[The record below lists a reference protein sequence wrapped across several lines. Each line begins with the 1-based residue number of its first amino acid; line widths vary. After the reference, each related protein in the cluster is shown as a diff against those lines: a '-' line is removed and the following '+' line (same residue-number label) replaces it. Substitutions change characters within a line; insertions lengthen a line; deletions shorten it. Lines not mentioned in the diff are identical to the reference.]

1 MNYLT
6 EENFEKFINNT
17 EKVVVSFSA
26 DWCGPCKSMTPL
38 LEKANEQQPNR
49 IAKLN
54 VDNASEIAAKF
65 GIRSIPTMIIFQGGQ
80 VINKHVGSAKTT
92 QEIVDLI
99 S

>member
-6 EENFEKFINNT
+6 LETFENFINNN
-17 EKVVVSFSA
+17 EKVIVTFAA
-26 DWCGPCKSMTPL
+26 DWCGPCTAMTPL

-54 VDNASEIAAKF
+54 VDNAPEIAAKF

-80 VINKHVGSAKTT
+80 VVDKHVGSAKTS

-99 S
+99 A